1 MLETISVKFRQMNGS
16 SDLFSQS
23 FSDLIEV
30 ELSIMETSKT
40 KIYESM
46 VSFEQTIWQFEMVIL
61 VINVLTIL
69 LAIIAI
75 QIGLSFYRDR
85 IVNTQSLLKIIPTKI
100 VMKKQE
106 SMMLGNQLS
115 IFMGEEQACLLYTSP
130 SPRDLSISSMPSS
143 A

>member
-1 MLETISVKFRQMNGS
+1 MLETISEKFRQMNGA

-115 IFMGEEQACLLYTSP
+115 IFMGEEQAESP
-130 SPRDLSISSMPSS
+130 KVDI
-143 A
+143 